1 MLYITNEPPNATP
14 NNDDNNKR
22 KLARLRWAAKE
33 RGFRILKDWIDAY
46 SLVDARIAPP
56 QALIGLFQVSPEQIG
71 AALSKPFPPPKTR
84 ARKPTAV
91 ANRSPEIEQLFQKL
105 RTEGGAS

>member
-14 NNDDNNKR
+14 NNDDNKR
-22 KLARLRWAAKE
+22 KLARLRRAAKE
-33 RGFRILKDWIDAY
+33 RGFRILKDWTGAY
-46 SLVDARIAPP
+46 SLVDATPP
-56 QALIGLFQVSPEQIG
+56 QTLIGLFQVSPEQIG
-71 AALSKPFPPPKTR
+71 AALSKPLAPPKTR

-91 ANRSPEIEQLFQKL
+91 TNRSPEIEQLFQKL